1 VRHECDAPFATGTT
15 VAPASYGNVYSS
27 ASVTSCVPPTWENPD
42 APVSTNVTPATGSRF
57 VYTTGA
63 NLWVVDAAQPSAPVE
78 LAALAVSGAFVLA
91 PGGTGVVYAGTGAG
105 GAGLYGLVL
114 P

>member
-1 VRHECDAPFATGTT
+1 VNG
-15 VAPASYGNVYSS
+15 
-27 ASVTSCVPPTWENPD
+27 PTL
-42 APVSTNVTPATGSRF
+42 APVAGANGVTTNVTPATGSRF